1 MANSISFTASIYRLT
16 STGDTESNIPDDEA
30 IGLEYGMKDTSSIG
44 IISWEWDIPS
54 RHTDVPAPANKA
66 LTNPD
71 TGLAPL
77 TLKIGI
83 KVNEKVTGN
92 RQVGILSL
100 WGLQDKEVRN
110 VFSKGRFGIRN
121 DKKPWM
127 NYIPVNEAG
136 WKLVDVNIDDVLQWG
151 GMIDALL
158 TLEFGGQAKLL
169 AAAIQHTLNS
179 GSY

>member
-1 MANSISFTASIYRLT
+1 MASSITKDFAIYRMT
-16 STGDTESNIPDDEA
+16 ANGDTENRLVDDES
-30 IGLEYGMKDTSSIG
+30 IGMDYGMKDTSSLG
-44 IISWEWDIPS
+44 IVSFPWDIPS

-83 KVNEKVTGN
+83 VINEKSVGN
-92 RQVGILSL
+92 RQVGLLSL
-100 WGLQDKEVRN
+100 WALQDKEVRN

-121 DKKPWM
+121 NKKPWM
-127 NYIPVNEAG
+127 NFQPTNTAG
-136 WKLVDVNIDDVLQWG
+136 WKLVDVNFDDDLIYG
-151 GMIDALL
+151 GKIDALL
-158 TLEFGGQAKLL
+158 TLEFGGASAEL